1 MKFELIAED
10 KNTRA
15 RAGKIY
21 TDHGTIET
29 PCFMPVGSQ
38 GSVKTLS
45 PQDLHDCNVEIILGN
60 TYYLYLKPGVEIIK
74 KGGGIHNFIGWNKP
88 ILTDSG
94 GYQVFSLADLN
105 KVDEN
110 GVTFQSHFDGSYH
123 FFTPEKIIDI
133 QKKIGADIIMPLDYP
148 VGYPAEYS
156 TSRHADEISI
166 KWAKISLDY
175 FKKSPSFYENSQTL
189 FGICQG
195 GIYKDLRKIGLQ
207 EMIKMEFEGYAIGG
221 LSVGEP
227 KQILYD
233 LTEYSTE
240 FLPPDKPRYL
250 MGVGK
255 PEDIVESIKRGIDMF
270 DCVIPTRNG
279 RNGTIYTSRG
289 KVVIKNATYKEDFTP
304 LDPECNC
311 YTCKN
316 FSRAYLRHLFNAS
329 EILALRLFSLHNI
342 NFFISLTKKIRTAIM
357 QNQFEKW
364 INEFYSSYF
373 ESDEAN
379 NNE

>member
-1 MKFELIAED
+1 MRFEITARD
-10 KNTRA
+10 KDTKA
-15 RAGKIY
+15 RIGKIY
-21 TDHGTIET
+21 TDHGIIET

-45 PQDLHDCNVEIILGN
+45 PKDLNECDVQIILGN
-60 TYYLYLKPGVEIIK
+60 TYYLYLKPGAEIIR
-74 KGGGIHNFIGWNKP
+74 KGGGIHKFIGWKKP

-105 KVDEN
+105 KIEEN

-133 QKKIGADIIMPLDYP
+133 QNKLGPDIIMPLDYP
-148 VGYPAEYS
+148 VGYPSEYS
-156 TSRHADEISI
+156 KAKVANDISM
-166 KWAKISLDY
+166 KWAKVSLDY
-175 FKKSPSFYENSQTL
+175 FKKSSSFYDYHQTL

-195 GIYKDLRKIGLQ
+195 GIYKDLRKLGL
-207 EMIKMEFEGYAIGG
+207 EKMIQMEFDGYAIGG

-233 LTEYSTE
+233 LTEFSSE
-240 FLPPDKPRYL
+240 ILPIEKPRYL
-250 MGVGK
+250 MGIGK

-279 RNGTIYTSRG
+279 RNGTLYTSKG
-289 KVVIKNATYKEDFTP
+289 KVVIKNAIYKDDFKT
-304 LDPECNC
+304 LDSDCDC

-316 FSRAYLRHLFNAS
+316 FSRAYLRHLFNAG

-342 NFFISLTKKIRTAIM
+342 NFFISLTKRIRSAV
-357 QNQFEKW
+357 
-364 INEFYSSYF
+364 INNKFKEWTREFYNSYF
-373 ESDEAN
+373 ESDEEEN
-379 NNE
+379 G